1 MKDNIDKIIKKKYLE
16 VEVPKVELDK
26 LQVRK
31 SYTGYKVAII
41 VLALVMLTV
50 GAKFINNNDN
60 TNDVKTDNNVQQ
72 NIVAENTIKLPEAAE
87 TIECG
92 PGIASINAD
101 ALIKELDYVA
111 IIKVNK
117 ILGYTNYSEIQKRS
131 TIPIT
136 KFEATVEKALKGNIS
151 GTVEINKYGGIISM
165 ADWEKTFTEEKK
177 EQLGYNNIPIEEK
190 ENTYINICNSVTMGW
205 ADVKENGTYLVF
217 LKEDAEVYGG
227 LMVVGY
233 LKEYDETTQSV
244 KSGQT
249 WIAIKDELL
258 IQRALEK

>member
-41 VLALVMLTV
+41 VLALVMVTIGV
-50 GAKFINNNDN
+50 KTINNNN
-60 TNDVKTDNNVQQ
+60 TNDVNTDSNLPQ
-72 NIVAENTIKLPEAAE
+72 NIVAENDIELPVATE
-87 TIECG
+87 TIEWG

-101 ALIKELDYVA
+101 LLIKELDYVA

-117 ILGYTNYSEIQKRS
+117 ILGYTNYSEIQKRY

-136 KFEATVEKALKGNIS
+136 KFEATVEKSLKGNIS

-177 EQLGYNNIPIEEK
+177 EQMGYNNIPIEEK
-190 ENTYINICNSVTMGW
+190 ENTYINICNSITMSW
-205 ADVKENGTYLVF
+205 AEVKENGTYLVL
-217 LKEDAEVYGG
+217 LKEDTEVYGG
-227 LMVVGY
+227 LMVIGY

>member
-16 VEVPKVELDK
+16 VEVPQVELDK

-31 SYTGYKVAII
+31 SYSAYKVAII
-41 VLALVMLTV
+41 VLALVMVTIGV
-50 GAKFINNNDN
+50 KTINNNN
-60 TNDVKTDNNVQQ
+60 TNDVNTDNNLQQ
-72 NIVAENTIKLPEAAE
+72 NIVAENTIKLPEATE
-87 TIECG
+87 TIEWG

-117 ILGYTNYSEIQKRS
+117 ILGYTNYSEIQKRY

-136 KFEATVEKALKGNIS
+136 KFEATVEKSLKGNIS

-190 ENTYINICNSVTMGW
+190 ENTYINICNSVTMSW
-205 ADVKENGTYLVF
+205 ADVKENGKYLVF
-217 LKEDAEVYGG
+217 LKEDTEVYGG